1 MKYYQV
7 FISAEIRPQGLYIL
21 KHLLSKRLAFGGP
34 VLNGPSM
41 FLWKGELGKPLV
53 HDTAHANSSS
63 GEPRPVEE
71 CRFPR
76 ASRGDRLKFFKVA
89 AEQICSRLGSSELSQ
104 IFPEY
109 PQDLATTSPRRPKM
123 FARNV
128 RLQLKPNSTKQ
139 FTETLEKEVLPVL
152 RKQEGFQDEVA
163 FIVPGGTEAVEISFW
178 QSKEN
183 AEAYSRAGYPEELKA
198 LGKVVEGTPQLQ
210 VYEVSNSTFHKIA
223 ARA

>member
-1 MKYYQV
+1 MHLIDLDREAVKAVIEAMAAIKKNPPMWERRSCTTQRTPT
-7 FISAEIRPQGLYIL
+7 RPAV
-21 KHLLSKRLAFGGP
+21 SLAC
-34 VLNGPSM
+34 
-41 FLWKGELGKPLV
+41 
-53 HDTAHANSSS
+53 
-63 GEPRPVEE
+63 VEE

-76 ASRGDRLKFFKVA
+76 ASRGDRLELRDA

-104 IFPEY
+104 IFPEH
-109 PQDLATTSPRRPKM
+109 PQDLAITSPRRPKM

-210 VYEVSNSTFHKIA
+210 TYEVSNSTIHKIA